1 MRAQD
6 IIDIHISPRVAA
18 KIWAKHGVSEEEVF
32 EVFENPEVVPE
43 IRGVPEKV
51 IPTWHLVARWQ
62 AGISPWLSIRSP
74 ADTSMLQRHE
84 IWPIMSVHDITGDDT
99 HVQASCI

>member
-1 MRAQD
+1 LRAQD

-43 IRGVPEKV
+43 IRGSSRKGDSYLAFGR
-51 IPTWHLVARWQ
+51 TLAGRYLTVALYPQSRGHVDV
-62 AGISPWLSIRSP
+62 ATSRDM
-74 ADTSMLQRHE
+74 ADNERARYHRR
-84 IWPIMSVHDITGDDT
+84 
-99 HVQASCI
+99 